1 MVVVLLMIW
10 QFLLVTVFLV
20 CTVVAG
26 ELARASSLDELYGLL
41 AGCP

>member
-26 ELARASSLDELYGLL
+26 ELARASSLDEL
-41 AGCP
+41 